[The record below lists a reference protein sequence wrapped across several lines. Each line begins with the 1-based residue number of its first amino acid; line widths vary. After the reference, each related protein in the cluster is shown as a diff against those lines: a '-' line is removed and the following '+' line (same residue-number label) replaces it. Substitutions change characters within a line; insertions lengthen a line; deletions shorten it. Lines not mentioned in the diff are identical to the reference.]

1 MLSHSF
7 IYICTFSFEVWMYGP
22 EIIIYMVLKY
32 MEMSSSD
39 WIPIHENWC
48 LLTLSVVRFSEGYLW
63 LGNIN
68 VYINHTF
75 WFILL
80 SCFCIRISHLV
91 CLICRSQI
99 RPALTNDYTTMK

>member
-1 MLSHSF
+1 
-7 IYICTFSFEVWMYGP
+7 MYGP

-39 WIPIHENWC
+39 QIPIHENCC
-48 LLTLSVVRFSEGYLW
+48 LSVRVVRFTKGYLW
-63 LGNIN
+63 LGNEN

-80 SCFCIRISHLV
+80 SFFCIIISCFE
-91 CLICRSQI
+91 CLIYRYQI
-99 RPALTNDYTTMK
+99 KQTLTNDYTTMK